1 MYVHERGVM
10 TAESMPDPVA
20 LVTSDQSLAA
30 SVREMSTEVGLA
42 VNILDSAFA
51 VDASGHQPNSLVLV
65 DSRSWDFAEFSPS
78 MGASG
83 VMLAVEPGNSTWEKA
98 SICGFGEVI
107 VWPEGSGLL
116 AHRLGELAA
125 ASTAHAAVVA
135 VVGGRGGCGA
145 TTLAVSLAVAAAD
158 QGVASVLVDAD
169 SHSHGL
175 SRALGITD
183 GEGLRWADF
192 ADIGEPL
199 TAVGVRSQLAEADG
213 FAVLTGPWGSRPA
226 SAVSRRYALNA
237 CELAFDLVVVDV
249 PRYELAS
256 AGVSSTAFWVP
267 LTTLEVRSLMT
278 TAALLSEGV
287 VNPSP
292 AVVVRSDVG
301 PVPQKSAKAVLGP
314 GSPSWL
320 RGSRGIRGA
329 ADFGDLGNAVGRG
342 PIAELAQDLV
352 SSLRNDRL
360 GS

>member
-1 MYVHERGVM
+1 MIGEHHAGDGVRKVFY
-10 TAESMPDPVA
+10 TDNAPV
-20 LVTSDQSLAA
+20 
-30 SVREMSTEVGLA
+30 MS
-42 VNILDSAFA
+42 
-51 VDASGHQPNSLVLV
+51 
-65 DSRSWDFAEFSPS
+65 
-78 MGASG
+78 
-83 VMLAVEPGNSTWEKA
+83 
-98 SICGFGEVI
+98 
-107 VWPEGSGLL
+107 
-116 AHRLGELAA
+116 
-125 ASTAHAAVVA
+125 
-135 VVGGRGGCGA
+135 
-145 TTLAVSLAVAAAD
+145 
-158 QGVASVLVDAD
+158 VASVLVDAY

-278 TAALLSEGV
+278 TAALLSEVV

-342 PIAELAQDLV
+342 PIAELAQYLV
-352 SSLRNDRL
+352 SSLRNYRL